1 MASGQ
6 RIGSRVFFNLSF
18 AALLAVLLLSGC
30 GSGGGGESASGGT
43 EPPTGASPTGAS
55 PTGASPTGAP
65 STAILAWD
73 AVTATNLNGYRIYY
87 GTNPGRYLQSV
98 GQGINVGRV
107 ESYTLNGLASGTR
120 YYFAVTAFDTSGN
133 ESAFSN
139 EVFKDIP

>member
-30 GSGGGGESASGGT
+30 GSGGGDESATGGT
-43 EPPTGASPTGAS
+43 EPPTGAT
-55 PTGASPTGAP
+55 

-107 ESYTLNGLASGTR
+107 ESYTLKGLTSGTR
-120 YYFAVTAFDTSGN
+120 YYFAVTAFYTSGN

>member
-43 EPPTGASPTGAS
+43 EP

>member
-43 EPPTGASPTGAS
+43 EPPTGAP
-55 PTGASPTGAP
+55 PTGAP

-133 ESAFSN
+133 ESGFSN